1 LSDGKTIESTADHRF
16 FFENGWKTLKEATG
30 LREQAGRAV
39 WDAGEHRLYVN
50 GRVVYEPRFDPGAVV
65 CDGQPPY
72 QDRDWLHEQYHVL
85 GRDLAEIASECSVST
100 HTIRKW
106 LTAHGIHREDGYRV
120 RRTPWNKGARY
131 RLGPRKLSK
140 KWKEANRRARS
151 GPASNFWKGGVSND
165 REAIGRWTTQIA
177 PKIHERCGWTCQLC
191 HKPASELH
199 CHHIVPVW
207 SDESLAYDEEN
218 LTSLC
223 ALSHR
228 SIQGRELEYVEV
240 LGGRPVKVARP
251 RQPRVA
257 WNKLT
262 VAKLVTIE
270 RFEYVGLKETYD
282 IEVEG
287 PYHNF
292 IANGIVT
299 HNSINEYSGRYSVMP
314 DRFWVPSLGAIAEQ
328 DNVNRQG
335 RLDKLAQLLERM
347 PDDVSGTKCRYLPDT
362 PAVLVAKDGTG
373 ISREALRDSDH
384 RAAFATVWSEGKVD
398 GADLLPT
405 EAYSYW
411 VEQLLEQF
419 PDEKARLEEVRGV
432 ISAQNE
438 KSYALYQELLDRG
451 VAREIART
459 VLPLTQYT
467 EWYWKIDLHNLFHF
481 LRLRLDAHA
490 QFEIRALGEAM
501 ATFVKPRVPA
511 AWEAFYNDRVKGTFL
526 SAAEREVLAPVDDET
541 RRAVLTGLHERGFRR
556 RRLKE
561 VCRKLNIDEKLVDE
575 MWPPKAK

>member
-1 LSDGKTIESTADHRF
+1 
-16 FFENGWKTLKEATG
+16 
-30 LREQAGRAV
+30 
-39 WDAGEHRLYVN
+39 
-50 GRVVYEPRFDPGAVV
+50 
-65 CDGQPPY
+65 
-72 QDRDWLHEQYHVL
+72 
-85 GRDLAEIASECSVST
+85 
-100 HTIRKW
+100 
-106 LTAHGIHREDGYRV
+106 
-120 RRTPWNKGARY
+120 
-131 RLGPRKLSK
+131 
-140 KWKEANRRARS
+140 
-151 GPASNFWKGGVSND
+151 
-165 REAIGRWTTQIA
+165 
-177 PKIHERCGWTCQLC
+177 
-191 HKPASELH
+191 
-199 CHHIVPVW
+199 
-207 SDESLAYDEEN
+207 
-218 LTSLC
+218 
-223 ALSHR
+223 
-228 SIQGRELEYVEV
+228 
-240 LGGRPVKVARP
+240 
-251 RQPRVA
+251 
-257 WNKLT
+257 
-262 VAKLVTIE
+262 
-270 RFEYVGLKETYD
+270 
-282 IEVEG
+282 
-287 PYHNF
+287 
-292 IANGIVT
+292 
-299 HNSINEYSGRYSVMP
+299 MP

-335 RLDKLAQLLERM
+335 RLDKLGQLLDRL
-347 PDDVSGTKCRYLPDT
+347 PDDVAGTKCRYLSGV

-373 ISREALRDSDH
+373 ISREALRDHEH
-384 RAAFATVWSEGKVD
+384 RAAFSTIWSEGKVD

-405 EAYSYW
+405 EAYAYW

-419 PDEKARLEEVRGV
+419 PDEKARLEDVRGV
-432 ISAQNE
+432 IAAQNE

-541 RRAVLTGLHERGFRR
+541 RRAVLSGLHERGFRS